1 MVTEFFEWDDPKAA
15 TNEEKHGV
23 SFMNASGV
31 FLDRDARTFDDQ
43 DHSAAEVRQ
52 LTVGHTLTGQ
62 LLVVSHTKR
71 GGRIR
76 IISARRANR
85 AEQRDFYMSQPTD
98 RIFDKPVTEPLDDDL
113 RPHYDFDY
121 SKAVLGK
128 FRSLKGL
135 ALGLEADV
143 AEYFRETG
151 AGEMN
156 RILREYMASHPKKK
170 A

>member
-1 MVTEFFEWDDPKAA
+1 
-15 TNEEKHGV
+15 
-23 SFMNASGV
+23 
-31 FLDRDARTFDDQ
+31 
-43 DHSAAEVRQ
+43 
-52 LTVGHTLTGQ
+52 
-62 LLVVSHTKR
+62 
-71 GGRIR
+71 
-76 IISARRANR
+76 
-85 AEQRDFYMSQPTD
+85 MSQPTD